1 MASPVTFH
9 FIAKFLDVA
18 KRPTGE
24 ALLLIGM
31 IALAGH
37 VTSFS
42 AVVALLLPLPFGLL
56 AVPGNVTT
64 PVAVVACC
72 RGKSIFVKKYTSC
85 QLELRTKGEHL
96 QSSV

>member
-1 MASPVTFH
+1 M
-9 FIAKFLDVA
+9 A

-42 AVVALLLPLPFGLL
+42 AVVALLLPLALGLL

-64 PVAVVACC
+64 PVAVVAC
-72 RGKSIFVKKYTSC
+72 
-85 QLELRTKGEHL
+85 
-96 QSSV
+96 

>member
-1 MASPVTFH
+1 MT
-9 FIAKFLDVA
+9 

-31 IALAGH
+31 IAFAGH
-37 VTSFS
+37 VTRFS

-72 RGKSIFVKKYTSC
+72 GEKSIFLKKYSSC
-85 QLELRTKGEHL
+85 QRELRKKENTYSL
-96 QSSV
+96 QFDHSP